1 MNNAEIKNKII
12 ELSRGM
18 ASDSKKE
25 SYRCE
30 KELCAILQEI
40 ADKKM
45 NIESMLN
52 VYYYD
57 YFPIKPVE
65 PTEPVLT
72 EETVTIDTIYL
83 EDCIELPEEISCNCG
98 EFIFHTEWIDMD
110 WEKYFE
116 EVKETKLGY
125 IKSKIND
132 IENNLANEKA
142 RYEKYNNLTYK
153 EF

>member
-1 MNNAEIKNKII
+1 MNNTEIKNKII

-25 SYRCE
+25 SYKCE
-30 KELCAILQEI
+30 KELCAILQKI

-45 NIESMLN
+45 NIESMLD

-57 YFPIKPVE
+57 YFPIKE
-65 PTEPVLT
+65 
-72 EETVTIDTIYL
+72 IDYLNTTYL
-83 EDCIELPEEISCNCG
+83 ENCIELPEEISCNCG
-98 EFIFHTEWIDMD
+98 EFIFYTEWIDMD

-116 EVKETKLGY
+116 EVKETKLRY
-125 IKSKIND
+125 IKSKIDD
-132 IENNLANEKA
+132 IENNLDSEKA

-153 EF
+153 EM

>member
-1 MNNAEIKNKII
+1 MNNTEIKNKII

-30 KELCAILQEI
+30 KEICAILQKI

-57 YFPIKPVE
+57 YFPIKE
-65 PTEPVLT
+65 IDYL
-72 EETVTIDTIYL
+72 DTIYL
-83 EDCIELPEEISCNCG
+83 EGCNELPEEISCNDG
-98 EFIFHTEWIDMD
+98 EFIFYTEWIDMD

-116 EVKETKLGY
+116 EVKETKLRY
-125 IKSKIND
+125 IKSKIDD
-132 IENNLANEKA
+132 IENNLDSEKA

>member
-1 MNNAEIKNKII
+1 MNNTEIKNKII

-25 SYRCE
+25 SYKCE
-30 KELCAILQEI
+30 KELCAILQKI

-57 YFPIKPVE
+57 YFPIKE
-65 PTEPVLT
+65 IDYL
-72 EETVTIDTIYL
+72 DTIYL
-83 EDCIELPEEISCNCG
+83 EGCNELPEEISCNDG
-98 EFIFHTEWIDMD
+98 GFIFRTEWIDMD

-125 IKSKIND
+125 IKSQIGI
-132 IENNLANEKA
+132 IEKQLANEKA
-142 RYEKYNNLTYK
+142 RYEKFNNLTYK

>member
-1 MNNAEIKNKII
+1 MNNTEIKNKII

-30 KELCAILQEI
+30 KEICAILQKI
-40 ADKKM
+40 VDKKM
-45 NIESMLN
+45 NIENMLD

-57 YFPIKPVE
+57 YFPIKE
-65 PTEPVLT
+65 IDYL
-72 EETVTIDTIYL
+72 DTIYL
-83 EDCIELPEEISCNCG
+83 EDCNELPEVISCNDG
-98 EFIFHTEWIDMD
+98 GFNFYTEWIDMD

-116 EVKETKLGY
+116 HVKETKLGY
-125 IKSKIND
+125 IKSNI
-132 IENNLANEKA
+132 NNLEYNLAHEKA
-142 RYEKYNNLTYK
+142 CYEKFSNLTYK

>member
-1 MNNAEIKNKII
+1 MSNTEIKNKII

-30 KELCAILQEI
+30 KEICAILQKI
-40 ADKKM
+40 VDKKM
-45 NIESMLN
+45 NIENKLD
-52 VYYYD
+52 VYHCD
-57 YFPIKPVE
+57 YFPIKE
-65 PTEPVLT
+65 IDYL
-72 EETVTIDTIYL
+72 DTIYL
-83 EDCIELPEEISCNCG
+83 EDCNELTEEISCNCG
-98 EFIFHTEWIDMD
+98 EFIFYTEWIDMD

-116 EVKETKLGY
+116 DVKETKLRY
-125 IKSKIND
+125 IKSKIDD
-132 IENNLANEKA
+132 IENNLDSEKA

>member
-1 MNNAEIKNKII
+1 MNNTEIKNKII

-45 NIESMLN
+45 NIENMLD

-57 YFPIKPVE
+57 YFPIKE
-65 PTEPVLT
+65 IDYL
-72 EETVTIDTIYL
+72 DTIYL

-98 EFIFHTEWIDMD
+98 EFIFYTEWIDMD

-116 EVKETKLGY
+116 EVKETKLRY
-125 IKSKIND
+125 MKSKID
-132 IENNLANEKA
+132 DFENNLAHEKA

>member
-1 MNNAEIKNKII
+1 MNNTEIKNKII

-18 ASDSKKE
+18 ASDSKRE

-57 YFPIKPVE
+57 YFPIKE
-65 PTEPVLT
+65 IDYL
-72 EETVTIDTIYL
+72 DTIYL

-98 EFIFHTEWIDMD
+98 EFIFYTEWIDMD

-116 EVKETKLGY
+116 EVRTISFWL
-125 IKSKIND
+125 
-132 IENNLANEKA
+132 
-142 RYEKYNNLTYK
+142 R
-153 EF
+153 

>member
-1 MNNAEIKNKII
+1 MNNTEIKNKII

-30 KELCAILQEI
+30 KELRAILQEI

-57 YFPIKPVE
+57 YFPIKE
-65 PTEPVLT
+65 IDYL
-72 EETVTIDTIYL
+72 DTIYL

-98 EFIFHTEWIDMD
+98 EFIFYTEWIDMD

-116 EVKETKLGY
+116 EVKETKLRY
-125 IKSKIND
+125 IKSKIDD

>member
-1 MNNAEIKNKII
+1 MNNTEIKKKII

-30 KELCAILQEI
+30 KEICAILQKI

-45 NIESMLN
+45 NIESKLN

-57 YFPIKPVE
+57 YFPIKE
-65 PTEPVLT
+65 IDYL
-72 EETVTIDTIYL
+72 DTIYL
-83 EDCIELPEEISCNCG
+83 EGCNELPEEISCNDG
-98 EFIFHTEWIDMD
+98 EFIFYTEWIDMD

-125 IKSKIND
+125 IKSNINKL
-132 IENNLANEKA
+132 ENNLAHEKA
-142 RYEKYNNLTYK
+142 CYEKYNNLTYK

>member
-1 MNNAEIKNKII
+1 MNNTEIKNKII

-30 KELCAILQEI
+30 KELCAILQKI

-52 VYYYD
+52 VYYYN
-57 YFPIKPVE
+57 YFPIKE
-65 PTEPVLT
+65 IDYL
-72 EETVTIDTIYL
+72 DTIYL
-83 EDCIELPEEISCNCG
+83 ENCIELPEEISCNCG
-98 EFIFHTEWIDMD
+98 EFIFYTEWIDMD

-116 EVKETKLGY
+116 EVKETKLRY
-125 IKSKIND
+125 IKSKIDD

>member
-1 MNNAEIKNKII
+1 MNNTEIKNKII

-57 YFPIKPVE
+57 YFPIKE
-65 PTEPVLT
+65 IDYL
-72 EETVTIDTIYL
+72 DTIYL

-98 EFIFHTEWIDMD
+98 EFIFYTEWIDMD

-125 IKSKIND
+125 IKSNINKL
-132 IENNLANEKA
+132 ENNLANEKA
-142 RYEKYNNLTYK
+142 RYEKYSNLTYK

>member
-1 MNNAEIKNKII
+1 MNNTEIKNKII

-30 KELCAILQEI
+30 KEICAILQKI

-45 NIESMLN
+45 NIENMLD
-52 VYYYD
+52 VYYCD
-57 YFPIKPVE
+57 YFPIKE
-65 PTEPVLT
+65 
-72 EETVTIDTIYL
+72 IDYLDTTYL
-83 EDCIELPEEISCNCG
+83 EDCNELPEEISCNDG
-98 EFIFHTEWIDMD
+98 GFIFYTEWIDMD

-125 IKSKIND
+125 MKTQID
-132 IENNLANEKA
+132 IIEKQLANEKA
-142 RYEKYNNLTYK
+142 RYEKYSNLTYK